1 MKLEKK
7 KEYKE
12 RIIAANR
19 SELIVIMYEMIFSY
33 MEDFYEGIDANEWVD
48 AKEAI
53 GYAEAIIRRL
63 IEDLNFNYDVAKELY
78 PLYEFTL
85 RRLAMARVKK
95 SKEPVKEA
103 ETILRNLYKGMLE
116 MAAKDESPALMQN
129 REDMYVGLTYGKN
142 SLNEIANGVNKRGF
156 YA

>member
-33 MEDFYEGIDANEWVD
+33 MEDFYESIDATEWID

-53 GYAEAIIRRL
+53 AYAEAIIRRL
-63 IEDLNFNYDVAKELY
+63 IEDLNFNYDIAKELY

-85 RRLAMARVKK
+85 RRFAMARVKK

-103 ETILRNLYKGMLE
+103 ETVLRNLYKGMLE
-116 MAAKDESPALMQN
+116 MSSKDESPALMQN

>member
-33 MEDFYEGIDANEWVD
+33 MEDFYESIDANEWID

-53 GYAEAIIRRL
+53 AYAEAIIRRL
-63 IEDLNFNYDVAKELY
+63 IEDLNFNYDIAKELY

-85 RRLAMARVKK
+85 RRFAKHAKKAMVDFQKLL
-95 SKEPVKEA
+95 PVRK
-103 ETILRNLYKGMLE
+103 TC
-116 MAAKDESPALMQN
+116 
-129 REDMYVGLTYGKN
+129 
-142 SLNEIANGVNKRGF
+142 
-156 YA
+156 